1 MNIQNTDITS
11 SIQNRY
17 GQVWAR
23 YSTVNID
30 NLNIINAS
38 SLYSPAISLEYCSD
52 TRITNSRFVN
62 LTADI
67 SAGAIGVKRSG
78 NLYIK
83 NCDFINTKS
92 SKNAGAVIV
101 DYIDDVSN
109 VIVLDSRFYN
119 SSSLI
124 GGAYVQLGGYL
135 SMNNTEFINNSA
147 ALNGGALYLSYV
159 TGELN
164 NCTFDSNS
172 VEGSEGFT
180 GLGGAVYLDYD
191 SLYIIASKFINN
203 SAIAG
208 NAIFLYDSSYVIS
221 NNTFINNKNAVYSFI
236 DKMGYVYDDNILN
249 NDSVITNLPFEY
261 EKYTEGSTWT
271 FNLTNNTIDVTTIP
285 SRFDLRD
292 WGWVSAV
299 KHQGHMGACW
309 TFGTI
314 GTLESV
320 ILKSYGIEL
329 DLSEANLFHNLLR
342 YSIYGSTTSEGEA
355 A

>member
-1 MNIQNTDITS
+1 M
-11 SIQNRY
+11 
-17 GQVWAR
+17 
-23 YSTVNID
+23 
-30 NLNIINAS
+30 
-38 SLYSPAISLEYCSD
+38 
-52 TRITNSRFVN
+52 
-62 LTADI
+62 
-67 SAGAIGVKRSG
+67 
-78 NLYIK
+78 
-83 NCDFINTKS
+83 
-92 SKNAGAVIV
+92 
-101 DYIDDVSN
+101 
-109 VIVLDSRFYN
+109 
-119 SSSLI
+119 
-124 GGAYVQLGGYL
+124 
-135 SMNNTEFINNSA
+135 
-147 ALNGGALYLSYV
+147 
-159 TGELN
+159 
-164 NCTFDSNS
+164 
-172 VEGSEGFT
+172 
-180 GLGGAVYLDYD
+180 DYD

-329 DLSEANLFHNLLR
+329 DFSEANLFHNLLR
-342 YSIYGSTTSEGEA
+342 YSIYGSTTSEGGGCLVGSSYLAGWYDLILEEDD
-355 A
+355 

>member
-1 MNIQNTDITS
+1 MVFSNGKSAIGGIIDSTGEITLNNVTFLLNNVSFISDHTKYLGGAIANHGGKINCYNSRFIDNHAESGAAIFIENGELNIQNTDITS

-124 GGAYVQLGGYL
+124 GGVL
-135 SMNNTEFINNSA
+135 MFNW
-147 ALNGGALYLSYV
+147 
-159 TGELN
+159 
-164 NCTFDSNS
+164 
-172 VEGSEGFT
+172 
-180 GLGGAVYLDYD
+180 AV
-191 SLYIIASKFINN
+191 IC
-203 SAIAG
+203 
-208 NAIFLYDSSYVIS
+208 
-221 NNTFINNKNAVYSFI
+221 
-236 DKMGYVYDDNILN
+236 
-249 NDSVITNLPFEY
+249 P
-261 EKYTEGSTWT
+261 
-271 FNLTNNTIDVTTIP
+271 
-285 SRFDLRD
+285 
-292 WGWVSAV
+292 
-299 KHQGHMGACW
+299 
-309 TFGTI
+309 
-314 GTLESV
+314 
-320 ILKSYGIEL
+320 
-329 DLSEANLFHNLLR
+329 
-342 YSIYGSTTSEGEA
+342 
-355 A
+355 